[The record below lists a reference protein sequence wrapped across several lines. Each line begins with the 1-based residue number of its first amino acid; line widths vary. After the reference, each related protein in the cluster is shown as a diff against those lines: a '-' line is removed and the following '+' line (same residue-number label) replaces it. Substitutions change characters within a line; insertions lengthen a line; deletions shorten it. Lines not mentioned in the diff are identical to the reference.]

1 MILFAKKGMKVNV
14 SERKLSWRRNV
25 LAYLVCLLFGLLIAI
40 NFNMFPLPCFF
51 FYYFVSFVVIRRGSQ
66 FLVIL
71 RDNLYYF
78 FLFIISFFFHT
89 FGNKGR
95 LYGSCIPKLRW
106 LSWICEWKKI
116 LVFTASKQVTVLSH
130 QLNSLCPSQVLTIS
144 KHSET
149 TLNVSTRKKNFK
161 V

>member
-25 LAYLVCLLFGLLIAI
+25 LAYLVCLLFGSLIAI
-40 NFNMFPLPCFF
+40 NFNMFPLPCF

-78 FLFIISFFFHT
+78 FLFMISFFFHT

-95 LYGSCIPKLRW
+95 LYASWIPKLRW
-106 LSWICEWKKI
+106 LS
-116 LVFTASKQVTVLSH
+116 
-130 QLNSLCPSQVLTIS
+130 
-144 KHSET
+144 
-149 TLNVSTRKKNFK
+149 
-161 V
+161 